1 MSIFAI
7 ADLHL
12 SFGNNKPMDI
22 FGENWDEHF
31 EKIKKNWEE
40 TVTNEDTVLILGD
53 FSWAMYLNDTINDF
67 KYLSNLPGKK
77 LLLKG
82 NHDYWWTTLKSMRSF
97 LKQNNFENI
106 DFIYNN
112 SYKIRQ
118 FYYSRMQRMVC
129 TKNRR
134 K

>member
-97 LKQNNFENI
+97 LKRNNFENI

-118 FYYSRMQRMVC
+118 LYYSRMQRMVC

>member
-112 SYKIRQ
+112 SYKIRRL
-118 FYYSRMQRMVC
+118 YYSRMQRMVC